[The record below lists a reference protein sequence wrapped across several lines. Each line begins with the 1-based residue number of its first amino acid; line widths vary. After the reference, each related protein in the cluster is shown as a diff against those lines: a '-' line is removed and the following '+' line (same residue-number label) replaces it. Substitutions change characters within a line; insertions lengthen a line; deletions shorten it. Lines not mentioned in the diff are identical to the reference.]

1 MWVHVVTNST
11 FSSDEVPLTLRDS
24 ALSPLPCMLTAV
36 SSTWGIFH
44 ADIFLSVLNITH
56 QHIFHKYFFPFQ
68 SQKENL
74 EHFPVYKLIPYCRGT
89 VLLQGKFP

>member
-11 FSSDEVPLTLRDS
+11 FSSDDVPLTLRES

-44 ADIFLSVLNITH
+44 ADIFSSVLNITH
-56 QHIFHKYFFPFQ
+56 QHIFHKYFFSLPI
-68 SQKENL
+68 SER
-74 EHFPVYKLIPYCRGT
+74 KLGT
-89 VLLQGKFP
+89 FSGLQAHSIL

>member
-11 FSSDEVPLTLRDS
+11 FSSDDVPLTLRES

-44 ADIFLSVLNITH
+44 ADIFSSVLNITH
-56 QHIFHKYFFPFQ
+56 EHNFHKYF
-68 SQKENL
+68 
-74 EHFPVYKLIPYCRGT
+74 
-89 VLLQGKFP
+89 